1 MEKLVFET
9 STMRFVFC
17 SEDAK
22 VLGGIKLA
30 YDDTCKAGKGMDYYD
45 TLIKHLHNKD
55 IKIERVEIL
64 DEDKN
69 IVATLV
75 DKSSGVMSRDK

>member
-9 STMRFVFC
+9 PTVRFIFN

-30 YDDTCKAGKGMDYYD
+30 YDEACKIDKGVDYYP
-45 TLIKHLHNKD
+45 TLIEHLHNKD
-55 IKIERVEIL
+55 IKIERAEML
-64 DEDKN
+64 DKDKN
-69 IVATLV
+69 IVAVLV
-75 DKSSGVMSRDK
+75 DKEDM

>member
-9 STMRFVFC
+9 STMRFVF
-17 SEDAK
+17 SSKDAK

-30 YDDTCKAGKGMDYYD
+30 YDEACKIGKGVDYYP
-45 TLIKHLHNKD
+45 TLIEHLHNKD
-55 IKIERVEIL
+55 IKIERAEML

-69 IVATLV
+69 IVATLIDLNDV
-75 DKSSGVMSRDK
+75 K

>member
-1 MEKLVFET
+1 MERLFFET
-9 STMRFVFC
+9 PTMRFVFS

-30 YDDTCKAGKGMDYYD
+30 YDEACKNGKGADYYE

-55 IKIERVEIL
+55 IKIERAEML

-69 IVATLV
+69 IVAVLV
-75 DKSSGVMSRDK
+75 DKENM

>member
-1 MEKLVFET
+1 METLVFET
-9 STMRFVFC
+9 QTVRLIFN

-30 YDDTCKAGKGMDYYD
+30 YDEACKNGKGADYYE

-55 IKIERVEIL
+55 IKIERAEML

-69 IVATLV
+69 IVAVLV
-75 DKSSGVMSRDK
+75 DKENM

>member
-1 MEKLVFET
+1 MEKLIFET
-9 STMRFVFC
+9 STMRFIFN

-30 YDDTCKAGKGMDYYD
+30 YDDACKAGKGTDYYE

-55 IKIERVEIL
+55 IKIERVEML
-64 DEDKN
+64 DEEKN
-69 IVATLV
+69 VIAVLV
-75 DKSSGVMSRDK
+75 ESE